1 MSELIKVTSSILS
14 VLVSCYSDNR
24 GVRWILDV
32 LWAVRNVWIGRNE
45 NDVCS
50 ENIFHSK
57 KVPSEIVSICNSVLI
72 WTAKSHWVLIM
83 SSTDVMDQTSPRYDQ
98 QQQHHSST
106 TAATATTQT
115 SSAEP
120 GAVLQPGPAS
130 SVIIGGKF
138 VINHNKPILWRF
150 YKILYWKL

>member
-24 GVRWILDV
+24 GVRWILDLDG

-83 SSTDVMDQTSPRYDQ
+83 SSADVMDQTSPRYDQ
-98 QQQHHSST
+98 QQQPHSST
-106 TAATATTQT
+106 TADTATTQT

-120 GAVLQPGPAS
+120 GAVLQLQPGPAS
-130 SVIIGGKF
+130 SIIIGGKF
-138 VINHNKPILWRF
+138 VIR
-150 YKILYWKL
+150 

>member
-1 MSELIKVTSSILS
+1 MSELISHKFHSFGTCVLLQWQSWREVNPGWS
-14 VLVSCYSDNR
+14 VGCKECVDWKKWKWC
-24 GVRWILDV
+24 VLD
-32 LWAVRNVWIGRNE
+32 
-45 NDVCS
+45 
-50 ENIFHSK
+50 NIFHSK
-57 KVPSEIVSICNSVLI
+57 KVPSDIVSICNSVLI

-98 QQQHHSST
+98 QQQQHSSP

-138 VINHNKPILWRF
+138 VINNNKPIWRR
-150 YKILYWKL
+150 